1 MALWFAHARYLSRD
15 GQQAQSDWVIEAQ
28 TEAQAQSI
36 LRSSLIKDGRSL
48 IDAQIAPLDLGQQN
62 QADLAQGVG
71 ISTVLRESTAGT
83 SQSGTTGVQIRPAY
97 RASDDTPDEALRW
110 IAPQLWHA
118 LFAQQGTGR
127 VYALI
132 EAARWMGADDDI
144 ARALTQADVP
154 GVCLFDLDEDSPLA
168 PYAPWLIDVT
178 LAHQDNT
185 DPPSDIHR
193 TLFATLA
200 NAGQCT
206 FLRADSDLV
215 AMRQALRKLTRLR
228 DLDDKW
234 YYCRFWEPEF
244 FLYFILFLENRQLLS
259 PLESLRG
266 FTVIIEGEIA
276 SADTALAACALAPPD
291 RAGDLALVF
300 DAGTA
305 MVSLA
310 HARQLERKFKR
321 GCAPRQVYR
330 LARTRLSL
338 RGMDYAVVRKCTDIA
353 YAIHAHYGAD
363 AAKMLN
369 DRIVARCA
377 PAQAGAAIFL
387 EVLHGQCM
395 FSLVHDIKPHLLR
408 SEVEF

>member
-1 MALWFAHARYLSRD
+1 MALWFAQARFMSRD
-15 GQQAQSDWVIEAQ
+15 GQPAQSDWVIEAQ
-28 TEAQAQSI
+28 TEAQAQTL
-36 LRSSLIKDGRSL
+36 LRSSLTKDGRAL
-48 IDAQIAPLDLGQQN
+48 IDAQIAPLDLAQQN

-71 ISTVLRESTAGT
+71 ISTVLRESTARAPA
-83 SQSGTTGVQIRPAY
+83 SSAAGVQIRPVY
-97 RASDDTPDEALRW
+97 PASDDAPDETPRW

-118 LFAQQGTGR
+118 LFAQQGMGR

-154 GVCLFDLDEDSPLA
+154 GVSLFDLDDNSPLA
-168 PYAPWLIDVT
+168 PYAPWLIDLT
-178 LAHQDNT
+178 LTLQDNT

-193 TLFATLA
+193 MIFATLA

-206 FLRADSDLV
+206 FLRADSDL
-215 AMRQALRKLTRLR
+215 ATLRQALRKLTRLR

-244 FLYFILFLENRQLLS
+244 FLYFILFLENRALLS
-259 PLESLRG
+259 PLQSLRG
-266 FTVIIEGEIA
+266 FTVIIEGESV
-276 SADTALAACALAPPD
+276 SADTALAACAHATPD
-291 RAGDLALVF
+291 RAGDLDLLF

-310 HARQLERKFKR
+310 HARQLERRFKR
-321 GCAPRQVYR
+321 GCAPREVYR
-330 LARTRLSL
+330 LARARLSL

-363 AAKMLN
+363 AARMLN
-369 DRIVARCA
+369 DRITSRCA

-387 EVLHGQCM
+387 ELLHGQCM
-395 FSLVHDIKPHLLR
+395 FSLIHDIKPHLLR